1 VVEGRRAEERDA
13 VLRFGDGR
21 VAVVATAGGASLGS
35 IAYADITGAGYTRAK
50 HPKWWPTLAGPA
62 VDVDLPGGLFTG
74 DRHWLALQSR
84 GAYLI
89 VRLNDQDY
97 RQVMALVTERTGR
110 PVERMP

>member
-1 VVEGRRAEERDA
+1 
-13 VLRFGDGR
+13 
-21 VAVVATAGGASLGS
+21 
-35 IAYADITGAGYTRAK
+35 
-50 HPKWWPTLAGPA
+50 
-62 VDVDLPGGLFTG
+62 VDLPGGLFTG

-84 GAYLI
+84 SAYLI